1 MKVRVTLRRPDGSTD
16 DIALAAEPGVKV
28 GEVADSI
35 VARDPRG
42 TYHGSA
48 YAPGTVTLEAHA
60 PAVGGVPEV
69 LDPDDT
75 LADLA
80 LASGVEVAVVG
91 LDDAPRPDV
100 AYIEIVSGRAAGRRY
115 TVPRGSTIIGRGD
128 DCGIVLD
135 DAMVSKRHARV
146 HVGRDRI
153 ELIDLNSANGII
165 VQGAPVGRLELQ
177 HGQDALLGS
186 TVIRAGYLPS
196 TVAQSSPLGEVR
208 HTRSPSVEPRYV
220 GRELDGAEPPTPADP
235 QPFPW
240 AAAILP
246 AFAGIAMFAF
256 TRSPLALVFVAI
268 SPLMM
273 ISTWATAK
281 SQQKRKKRLE
291 HERFVAQMERL
302 SARLAHEREE
312 EMRIRA
318 REAVPLHEVY
328 DAVQNRSA
336 LVWTRR
342 PEHWSF
348 LQVRLGVG
356 DVPTRNT
363 VKETGNTDRA
373 LPEQVQQLEEL
384 IATYE
389 TVPRTPVVEKLSD
402 AGALGI
408 AGDPA
413 AVAAYGRAVTAQL
426 AGLHAPGDLV
436 IGGLFGPGWAAQ
448 FTDAKW
454 LPHAMASDA
463 VFGGAPFADTASA
476 GATLL
481 SRLEEILAARS
492 PRGEDAP
499 VQLGAIGDKRAAL
512 NAGEKVGADTGAT
525 TGATDPLPAIVVL
538 ISDDAPVDRARLIQ
552 VLERAAGRGVYPIWM
567 AADTA
572 ALPAAC
578 RTFVELGADGSA
590 AVGYV
595 RLGRTLAPVE
605 VEGLTLEHFTR
616 FCRRLASF
624 VDAGE
629 IAADTSDVP
638 RSVPMLQLIGKEM
651 ATAPGAVVDRW
662 EQNGSILASATRA
675 PSTPKLRAIVG
686 QAASGAMHLDLRAQ
700 GPHALVGGTTGSGK
714 SEFLQA
720 WVLGMA
726 AEYSPQ
732 RVTFLFVDYKGG
744 AAFAECTALPHCV
757 GLVTDLSPHLVR
769 RALVSLRAELH
780 HRETLFTRKKAKDI
794 LDLEKRG
801 DPDTPPALVIVID
814 EFAALVN
821 EVPDFVDGVVDV
833 AQRGRSLGIHLIM
846 ATQRPAGVIK
856 DNLRANTNMRVALRM
871 ADEVDSDDVIGTK
884 DAAGFDPAI
893 PGRGAAKTGP
903 GRLTVFQSAYTGGW
917 SFVEEEAPEVELESF
932 AFGPPRRWELPKADA
947 GSVERDL
954 GPTDQQRLVAT
965 MVAASQ
971 SVSIPAPRRPWL
983 DELATVYDLT
993 LLRQRTDEKLLLG
1006 VQDVPQR
1013 QAQDTVY
1020 FEPDTEGHL
1029 AVFGTGGAGKS
1040 STLRTLAVAAGITPR
1055 GGPVEVYGLDFG
1067 SGGLRMLE
1075 AMPHVGA
1082 VIPADAGE
1090 RVTRLFRMIKSEL
1103 DRRGEAYAAV
1113 NAGTIS
1119 QYRTLAGRPDEARI
1133 LLLIDG
1139 FPTFRAEYE
1148 AVTGR
1153 ADAYQVFQQVMTD
1166 GRSVGIHVA
1175 LTADRGQAVPTALQS
1190 TIQKRVVLRLS
1201 DSDAYAM
1208 VGAPRDVLS
1217 PESPP
1222 GRAIVDGLE
1231 TQIAV
1236 IAGTTDPRAQAQAIG
1251 EFAEAMRRQGRTDAP
1266 PVRALPELYPITELP
1281 AHLDGRP
1288 VLGLSGDTLGP
1299 LAFDPTGLFVVAGPP
1314 QSGRSNALQAMAESL
1329 RRADPTVRRYYVG
1342 SSRSPLRDAV
1352 AWDGVATDGGSA
1364 SRLINELLQDE
1375 QGLAGVA
1382 VFLEGASEYATS
1394 LAEMPL
1400 SDFAKRVKRGDG
1412 LLVAEG
1418 ETSDWTT
1425 GFGLLGD
1432 IKSSRRGVV
1441 LQPDTHDGE
1450 VVLKTAFPRLL
1461 KREFPLGRAML
1472 AAGGKTVRVQFPL
1485 AGESPAA
1492 PNGEY
1497 SPLVAQPALP

>member
-1 MKVRVTLRRPDGSTD
+1 MKIRVTLRRPDGSTE
-16 DIALAAEPGVKV
+16 DIALAAEPGVRV

-35 VARDPRG
+35 VARDPQGAYRG
-42 TYHGSA
+42 PG
-48 YAPGTVTLEAHA
+48 YAPGTVTLEARA
-60 PAVGGVPEV
+60 SAVGGASEA

-80 LASGVEVAVVG
+80 LASGVEVGVVG
-91 LDDAPRPDV
+91 LDDAPRADV
-100 AYIEIVSGRAAGRRY
+100 AYIEIVGGHFAGRRY
-115 TVPRGSTIIGRGD
+115 TVPRGSTVIGRGD
-128 DCGIVLD
+128 DCGVVLD
-135 DAMVSKRHARV
+135 DAMVSKRHARL

-165 VQGAPVGRLELQ
+165 VQGAPVGRLEMQ
-177 HGQDALLGS
+177 HGQDVVLGS
-186 TVIRAGYLPS
+186 TVIRAGFLPS
-196 TVAQSSPLGEVR
+196 ETTQASPIGEVR
-208 HTRSPSVEPRYV
+208 LTRSPSVEPRYI
-220 GRELDGAEPPTPADP
+220 GRELEGAEPPTPADP

-281 SQQKRKKRLE
+281 SQQRRKKRME
-291 HERFVAQMERL
+291 HERFVAQIERL

-312 EMRIRA
+312 ESRIRA
-318 REAVPLHEVY
+318 REAVPLHEIY
-328 DAVQNRSA
+328 DAVQECA
-336 LVWTRR
+336 PLVWTRR

-373 LPEQVQQLEEL
+373 LPEQVEQLEKL

-389 TVPRTPVVEKLSD
+389 LVPRTPVVEKLSD

-413 AVAAYGRAVTAQL
+413 AVAAYGRALAAQV
-426 AGLHAPGDLV
+426 AGLHAPSDVV
-436 IGGLFGPGWAAQ
+436 IGGLLGPAWAAQ
-448 FTDAKW
+448 FADAKW
-454 LPHAMASDA
+454 LPHAMQSDA

-476 GATLL
+476 AANLL
-481 SRLEEILAARS
+481 SRLEETLSARS
-492 PRGEDAP
+492 PRGEDGP
-499 VQLGAIGDKRAAL
+499 LQLGAIDDKRAAL
-512 NAGEKVGADTGAT
+512 TAGATVGADSRSENGFD
-525 TGATDPLPAIVVL
+525 GPLPAIVVL

-567 AADTA
+567 ATDTA

-578 RTFVELGADGSA
+578 RTFVELGPDGSA

-595 RLGRTLAPVE
+595 RLGRTLTPVE
-605 VEGLTLEHFTR
+605 VEGLTAPQFAQ
-616 FCRRLASF
+616 FCRRLASY

-629 IAADTSDVP
+629 IGADTSDVP

-662 EQNGSILASATRA
+662 EQNGSILSAATRA
-675 PSTPKLRAIVG
+675 PATPKLRAIVG
-686 QAASGAMHLDLRAQ
+686 QAGSGAMHLDLRAQ

-794 LDLEKRG
+794 LELEKRG

-917 SFVEEEAPEVELESF
+917 SFVEEEAPEVALESF
-932 AFGPPRRWELPKADA
+932 AFGPPRRWEAPKTDSASA
-947 GSVERDL
+947 ERDL

-965 MVAASQ
+965 MVQASQ
-971 SVSIPAPRRPWL
+971 AAAIEPPRRPWL

-993 LLRQRTDEKLLLG
+993 LLRQRSDQKLLLG

-1020 FEPDTEGHL
+1020 FEPDDEGHL
-1029 AVFGTGGAGKS
+1029 AIFGTGGAGKS
-1040 STLRTLAVAAGITPR
+1040 ATLRTLAVAAGITPR
-1055 GGPVEVYGLDFG
+1055 GGPVHVYGLDFG

-1090 RVTRLFRMIKSEL
+1090 RVTRLFRMLKAEL

-1119 QYRTLAGRPDEARI
+1119 QYRSLAGRPDEARI
-1133 LLLIDG
+1133 LVLIDG
-1139 FPTFRAEYE
+1139 FPTFRSEYE

-1153 ADAYQVFQQVMTD
+1153 ADAYQVFQQIMTD

-1201 DSDAYAM
+1201 DSDAYPM

-1217 PESPP
+1217 AESAP

-1236 IAGTTDPRAQAQAIG
+1236 IGGTTDPRAQAQAIG
-1251 EFAEAMRRQGRTDAP
+1251 EFADAMRRRGRTEAP
-1266 PVRALPELYPITELP
+1266 AVRALPETYGMDDLP
-1281 AHLDGRP
+1281 AQLDGRP

-1299 LAFDPTGLFVVAGPP
+1299 IAFEPNGLFVVAGAP
-1314 QSGRSNALQAMAESL
+1314 QSGRSNALHAMAEAV
-1329 RRADPTVRRYYVG
+1329 RRANPAVRRYYIG
-1342 SSRSPLRDAV
+1342 SARSPLRDAV
-1352 AWDGVATDGGSA
+1352 AWDDSAVDGSSA
-1364 SRLINELLQDE
+1364 SRLIDGILQDE
-1375 QGLAGVA
+1375 RGLEGVA
-1382 VFLEGASEYATS
+1382 VFLEGAAEYSTS
-1394 LAEMPL
+1394 IAEMPL

-1432 IKSSRRGVV
+1432 IKSARRGVV

-1461 KREFPLGRAML
+1461 KREFPVGRAML
-1472 AAGGKTVRVQFPL
+1472 AVGGKTVRVQFPL
-1485 AGESPAA
+1485 VGEASSADGES
-1492 PNGEY
+1492 
-1497 SPLVAQPALP
+1497 SPLAGAVTVP

>member
-1 MKVRVTLRRPDGSTD
+1 MKIRATLRRPDGSTE
-16 DIALAAEPGVKV
+16 DIALAAEPGVRV
-28 GEVADSI
+28 GEVADSL
-35 VARDPRG
+35 VARDPSGVYRDG
-42 TYHGSA
+42 A

-60 PAVGGVPEV
+60 PAVGGASEV

-80 LASGVEVAVVG
+80 PASGVEIAVVA
-91 LDDAPRPDV
+91 LDDAPQVDV
-100 AYIEIVSGRAAGRRY
+100 AYIEIVGGRFAGRRY
-115 TVPRGSTIIGRGD
+115 AVPRGSTVIGRGA

-135 DAMVSKRHARV
+135 DPMVSNRHARL

-153 ELIDLNSANGII
+153 ELVDLNSANGII
-165 VQGAPVGRLELQ
+165 VQGAPVARLEMQ
-177 HGQDALLGS
+177 HGQEAELGS
-186 TVIRAGYLPS
+186 TVIRAAYLPS
-196 TVAQSSPLGEVR
+196 QIAQSSPIGEVR
-208 HTRSPSVEPRYV
+208 FTRSPSVEPRYV
-220 GRELDGAEPPTPADP
+220 GRELEGADPPTPADP

-246 AFAGIAMFAF
+246 AIAGVAMFAA
-256 TRSPLALVFVAI
+256 TGRAITLIFVAI

-281 SQQKRKKRLE
+281 SQQRRKLKLE
-291 HERFVAQMERL
+291 HARFVGQIERL
-302 SARLAHEREE
+302 SARLAREREE
-312 EMRIRA
+312 ESRIRA
-318 REAVPLHEVY
+318 REAVPLHEIY
-328 DAVQNRSA
+328 DAVQNRA
-336 LVWTRR
+336 PLVWTRR

-373 LPEQVQQLEEL
+373 VPEQVTQLEEL
-384 IATYE
+384 IASYE
-389 TVPRTPVVEKLSD
+389 LVPRTPAVEKLSD
-402 AGALGI
+402 AGALGV

-413 AVAAYGRAVTAQL
+413 AVAAYGRALTAQL

-448 FTDAKW
+448 FADAKW
-454 LPHAMASDA
+454 LPHAMHSEA

-476 GATLL
+476 AASLV
-481 SRLEEILAARS
+481 SRLEEVLSARS
-492 PRGEDAP
+492 PRGEEAP
-499 VQLGAIGDKRAAL
+499 LQLGAIGDKQAAL
-512 NAGEKVGADTGAT
+512 AAGAAVGSGSGPDGGYDGA
-525 TGATDPLPAIVVL
+525 LPAIVVL

-578 RTFVELGADGSA
+578 RTFVDLAADGA
-590 AVGYV
+590 ASVGYV
-595 RLGRTLAPVE
+595 RLGLTIDPVE
-605 VEGLTLEHFTR
+605 VEGLTVPQFAQ
-616 FCRRLASF
+616 FCRRLSSY
-624 VDAGE
+624 VDAGS

-651 ATAPGAVVDRW
+651 ATDPGAVVDRW
-662 EQNGSILASATRA
+662 EQNGSILSAATRA
-675 PSTPKLRAIVG
+675 PSAPKLRAIVG

-794 LDLEKRG
+794 LELEKRG
-801 DPDTPPALVIVID
+801 DPDAPPALVIVID

-917 SFVEEEAPEVELESF
+917 SFVEEEAPEVEFESF
-932 AFGPPRRWELPKADA
+932 AFGPPRRWEAPKGDTESA
-947 GSVERDL
+947 ERDL
-954 GPTDQQRLVAT
+954 GPNDQQRLVAT
-965 MVAASQ
+965 MVAASK
-971 SVSIPAPRRPWL
+971 SASIAAPRRPWL
-983 DELATVYDLT
+983 DDLASVYDLT

-1020 FEPDTEGHL
+1020 FEPDDDGHL
-1029 AVFGTGGAGKS
+1029 AIYGTGGAGKS
-1040 STLRTLAVAAGITPR
+1040 STLRTLAIAAGITPR

-1082 VIPADAGE
+1082 VIPADSGE
-1090 RVTRLFRMIKSEL
+1090 RVTRLFRMLKHEL

-1119 QYRTLAGRPDEARI
+1119 QYRALAGRPDEARI
-1133 LLLIDG
+1133 LVLIDG
-1139 FPTFRAEYE
+1139 FPTFRSEYE

-1153 ADAYQVFQQVMTD
+1153 AEAYQVFQQIMTD

-1190 TIQKRVVLRLS
+1190 SIQKRVVLRLS

-1217 PESPP
+1217 AESPA
-1222 GRAIVDGLE
+1222 GRAVVNGLE

-1236 IAGTTDPRAQAQAIG
+1236 IAGAADPRAQAQAIG
-1251 EFAEAMRRQGRTDAP
+1251 EFAEAMRRQGRTQAP
-1266 PVRALPELYPITELP
+1266 PVRALPEVYGFDDLP
-1281 AHLDGRP
+1281 RQVDGRP
-1288 VLGLSGDTLGP
+1288 VLGLSGDTLDPIG
-1299 LAFDPTGLFVVAGPP
+1299 FDPNGLFVVAGPP
-1314 QSGRSNALQAMAESL
+1314 QSGRSNALRAMAEAV
-1329 RRADPTVRRYYVG
+1329 RRAHPGVRRYYIG
-1342 SSRSPLRDAV
+1342 SARSTLRDAV
-1352 AWDGVATDGGSA
+1352 AWDDTAVDGGSA
-1364 SRLINELLQDE
+1364 SRLINDLLQDE
-1375 QGLAGVA
+1375 RGLEGVA

-1425 GFGLLGD
+1425 SFGLLGD

-1461 KREFPLGRAML
+1461 KREFPAGRAML
-1472 AAGGKTVRVQFPL
+1472 AASGKTVRVHFPLVDSEPVPADGDYSPL
-1485 AGESPAA
+1485 AG
-1492 PNGEY
+1492 
-1497 SPLVAQPALP
+1497 QHALP